1 MKRMK
6 IFYNIDS
13 EEDFE
18 NFMARQH
25 DDDVLLKE
33 KFAEYSHRQFNF
45 CLINIGIMLDIVRG
59 YFHFERDRITDDIMN
74 LEKDKIRNRRIN
86 KIVRDL
92 NEKIN
97 LRYEFDE
104 DTMIVPS
111 LAVYNNE
118 AYLLIDKCLFVDLI
132 LEKAEIRL

>member
-18 NFMARQH
+18 NFIARQH
-25 DDDVLLKE
+25 DDDALLKE

-59 YFHFERDRITDDIMN
+59 YFHFERDRITNDIMS
-74 LEKDKIRNRRIN
+74 LEKDKIKNRRIN

>member
-1 MKRMK
+1 MK
-6 IFYNIDS
+6 IFYNIDN
-13 EEDFE
+13 EEEFE

-25 DDDVLLKE
+25 DDDALLKE
-33 KFAEYSHRQFNF
+33 KFADFSHRQFSF
-45 CLINIGIMLDIVRG
+45 CLLNVGVMLDIIRG
-59 YFHFERDRITDDIMN
+59 YFHFERDRITNDIMS
-74 LEKDKIRNRRIN
+74 LEKDKIKNRRIN

-132 LEKAEIRL
+132 LDKAEIEL

>member
-18 NFMARQH
+18 NFIARQH

-59 YFHFERDRITDDIMN
+59 YFHFERDRITNDIMS
-74 LEKDKIRNRRIN
+74 LEKDKIKNRRIN

>member
-25 DDDVLLKE
+25 DDDALLKE

-104 DTMIVPS
+104 DTMIDPS

>member
-18 NFMARQH
+18 NFIARQH
-25 DDDVLLKE
+25 DDDALLKE